1 MNAPIPPID
10 FIKHGD
16 AEAALADVAARLRAG
31 TIVPYLGPGLAEDSK
46 PAAPMNP
53 EALAAFFGT
62 KVALPR
68 RAKGNA
74 WAAAQHIESY
84 KHRSTV
90 TALMSEA
97 FATPVEPTPLHRY
110 LASLP
115 LPMIVD
121 SWYDGA
127 MRAALAGRSD
137 WGEIQGITRAG
148 IGEDR
153 WYRFYDAAGGEAD
166 RSAANGWKTLLYKPH
181 GSVTPAKNF
190 LISDADYVE
199 VLTEIDIQTPIP
211 DAVKDRRHRAGLC
224 LYRLP
229 LQRSAAADLCAT
241 SHKALR
247 VVALCD
253 RRARDAL
260 EERSQVLHQPGT
272 DADRDCARSRGRDIA
287 RRSLTRPAGEALRR
301 RRAALSEH
309 VPHFPLH
316 HRRPQCSPPSG
327 KPPCL

>member
-10 FIKHGD
+10 FLKHSD
-16 AEAALADVAARLRAG
+16 AKASLADVAARLRAG
-31 TIVPYLGPGLAEDSK
+31 TMVPYLGPGLAELSK
-46 PAAPMNP
+46 PTVPMNP

-74 WAAAQHIESY
+74 WAAAQHIESM

-90 TALMSEA
+90 TALMNEA
-97 FATPVEPTPLHRY
+97 FATPVQPTPLHY
-110 LASLP
+110 HLASLR

-121 SWYDGA
+121 TWYDGA
-127 MRAALAGRSD
+127 MRKALAERGD

-153 WYRFYDAAGGEAD
+153 WYRFYDAAGAESD

-181 GSVTPAKNF
+181 GSVAPAKNF

-211 DAVKDRRHRAGLC
+211 DAVKDRR
-224 LYRLP
+224 
-229 LQRSAAADLCAT
+229 T
-241 SHKALR
+241 
-247 VVALCD
+247 
-253 RRARDAL
+253 
-260 EERSQVLHQPGT
+260 ERSFVFIGCRFNDQLLRTYARQVTKRSSTLHYVIVEPETLSRNEIKFFIGHGLT
-272 DADRDCARSRGRDIA
+272 PIAIPLDRAVEILLG
-287 RRSLTRPAGEALRR
+287 
-301 RRAALSEH
+301 AA
-309 VPHFPLH
+309 
-316 HRRPQCSPPSG
+316 
-327 KPPCL
+327 